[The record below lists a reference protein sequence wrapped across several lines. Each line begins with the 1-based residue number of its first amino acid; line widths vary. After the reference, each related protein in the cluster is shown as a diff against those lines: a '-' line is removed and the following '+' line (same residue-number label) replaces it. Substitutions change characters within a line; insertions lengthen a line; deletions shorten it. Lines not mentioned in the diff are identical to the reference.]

1 MEWLPGTAGTVT
13 ETTLE
18 KRTISILYLSQ
29 LYDNNN
35 FISSNRDDDTRIINI
50 TIRLPARAVINSDGF
65 TEFRYYNSIPVPSG
79 VTFNS
84 GNTSGG
90 NSKASNLTEAL
101 VECFQ
106 LLSINERIPEKN
118 GTGNR
123 YITDFSFSL
132 NDAPEST
139 QGNAVLNITAG
150 LPSQTVITAGG
161 VKIEG
166 VIYLS

>member
-18 KRTISILYLSQ
+18 KRTISILYLAQ
-29 LYDNNN
+29 MYDNNN
-35 FISSNRDDDTRIINI
+35 FVNSSRDDDSRIISV
-50 TIRLPARAVINSDGF
+50 TVRLPARAVVNSDGF
-65 TEFRYYNSIPVPSG
+65 TEFRYSNSIPVPAG

-106 LLSINERIPEKN
+106 LLAINERIPEKN

-150 LPSQTVITAGG
+150 LPSQTVVTASG

>member
-18 KRTISILYLSQ
+18 KRTISILYLAQ
-29 LYDNNN
+29 MYDNNN
-35 FISSNRDDDTRIINI
+35 FVNSSRDDDSRIISI
-50 TIRLPARAVINSDGF
+50 TIRLPANVVVNSNGF
-65 TEFRYYNSIPVPSG
+65 SEFRYYNSIPVPSG
-79 VTFNS
+79 ITFNS
-84 GNTSGG
+84 GNSSGG
-90 NSKASNLTEAL
+90 SSKASNLTEAL

-106 LLSINERIPEKN
+106 LLAINERKPEKN

-123 YITDFSFSL
+123 YVTDYSFSL

-139 QGNAVLNITAG
+139 QGNALLNITAG
-150 LPSQTVITAGG
+150 LPSQTVVTADG

>member
-1 MEWLPGTAGTVT
+1 MDFLPGTAGTTT

-18 KRTISILYLSQ
+18 KRTINILYLAQ

-35 FISSNRDDDTRIINI
+35 FINSSRDDDTRIINI
-50 TIRLPARAVINSDGF
+50 NIRLPANAVINTNGF
-65 TEFRYYNSIPVPSG
+65 TEFRYYNSIPVPTG

-84 GNTSGG
+84 GNASGG
-90 NSKASNLTEAL
+90 TSKASNLTEAL

-106 LLSINERIPEKN
+106 LLAINERKPEKN

-123 YITDFSFSL
+123 YVTDFSFSL

-139 QGNAVLNITAG
+139 QGNALLNITAG
-150 LPSQTVITAGG
+150 LPSQTIITGDG